1 MASPSRGPLPNV
13 YDMLDD
19 LYLSLWTQIDYLIG
33 EDKWLDLEPADPSGV
48 AADAQREM
56 AQIEAQFEGERE
68 LITAREDYRG
78 AQTLIT
84 STLAALGRLPRQR
97 KPSWKNSWAAC
108 NHGVTATANWPA
120 RLDSFDD
127 HAEFLLLQIP
137 DERLIPVGICLF
149 CIYSRRADVRH
160 INAPN
165 LRPVHFDRCCANL
178 AFQLPKQPPV
188 SWPDHLLYG
197 LEELIAHCR
206 DLGVIGVAQLHGPVE
221 SEIQP

>member
-84 STLAALGRLPRQR
+84 KYAGRAGALAPAEKAELEEFMGRLQSRCDR
-97 KPSWKNSWAAC
+97 
-108 NHGVTATANWPA
+108 
-120 RLDSFDD
+120 
-127 HAEFLLLQIP
+127 
-137 DERLIPVGICLF
+137 
-149 CIYSRRADVRH
+149 YSE
-160 INAPN
+160 
-165 LRPVHFDRCCANL
+165 L
-178 AFQLPKQPPV
+178 AGQT
-188 SWPDHLLYG
+188 
-197 LEELIAHCR
+197 
-206 DLGVIGVAQLHGPVE
+206 
-221 SEIQP
+221 